1 MMQILSMNSMK
12 MMMVMMMSLLYS
24 VLADQSLECHND
36 YFNTFTCVWNTS
48 KLTTS
53 PPVRPDSNCSLNILV
68 KTSRSSEEKTAKL
81 SPDSTEPNIRHATIE
96 FQRTDGTIIP
106 VVWIHQN
113 VRCDNFVNP
122 VAEILKHKARDSVV
136 KVSPP
141 QKVEVDRL
149 NVSWS
154 FGSPKSVFVNYN
166 FELQFKSAAQSWTDI
181 ETTAEITDMHLELPE
196 KHLIFHEQYVVRVR
210 VKPSLSNAI
219 WSEWSKEY
227 SWTSEVGRRSTI
239 SGAVEFLDWSS
250 FIIGIT
256 LTGITLAIISI
267 LTILFKCNK
276 NIWFEKIQSS
286 YIPDPSKYFGDLNS
300 HHKGNLKSWLG
311 SVFALEVDSEC
322 VSPVEVIKPQDCNDS
337 RHTERISS
345 GLQDKWES
353 SAKSS
358 SFSNSTYFLSQSS
371 TGPRDTLE
379 PCPAHC
385 SYGPVG
391 GDSAPKPGVQ
401 CSTVVIHSA
410 EEKDGGIE
418 MESALKRLEQLRQDT
433 QSPDSG
439 FAAGAEDSLEETD
452 LPSPLSL
459 NLLPQLPLDLPA
471 PHPNKLLLSGWERTP
486 LILGPNCLIPA
497 IELDLDLH
505 SSCGL
510 IEPCSGDY
518 MPVKNV
524 QN

>member
-1 MMQILSMNSMK
+1 MMQILSMNSLK
-12 MMMVMMMSLLYS
+12 MTVVMMSLFYS
-24 VLADQSLECHND
+24 VLSDQSLECYND
-36 YFNTFTCVWNTS
+36 YYSTFTCVWNTS

-53 PPVRPDSNCSLNILV
+53 PPIRPDSNCSLNIV
-68 KTSRSSEEKTAKL
+68 VNSTKPSVDKTAKL
-81 SPDSTEPNIRHATIE
+81 SPDSAEPNIRRATIQ
-96 FQRTDGTIIP
+96 FQHKTIYSIL
-106 VVWIHQN
+106 WIYQN
-113 VRCDNFVNP
+113 VTCDNFVNP
-122 VAEILKHKARDSVV
+122 VAVIPKHQASKSV

-141 QKVEVDRL
+141 QNVQVDRL

-154 FGSPKSVFVNYN
+154 FGSSNTKSNTYT
-166 FELQFKSAAQSWTDI
+166 FELQVKSAAQNWMDKDI
-181 ETTAEITDMHLELPE
+181 TAEMKDTHLELPE
-196 KHLIFHEQYVVRVR
+196 ERLTFHEQYVVRVR
-210 VKPSLSNAI
+210 VKLLLTNAI
-219 WSEWSKEY
+219 WSEWSREY
-227 SWTSEVGRRSTI
+227 SWTSEVGKRRTTH
-239 SGAVEFLDWSS
+239 GPGLELLDWSS
-250 FIIGIT
+250 FVIGIT

-267 LTILFKCNK
+267 FAIRFKCNK
-276 NIWFEKIQSS
+276 IIWFEKIQTA
-286 YIPDPSKYFGDLNS
+286 YIPDPSKYFDDLNS

-311 SVFALEVDSEC
+311 SVFTLEVDSEC

-337 RHTERISS
+337 RHTKRIVS

-358 SFSNSTYFLSQSS
+358 DFSNSTYFLSQSS
-371 TGPRDTLE
+371 SGPQDTLE

-385 SYGPVG
+385 SYGPVT
-391 GDSAPKPGVQ
+391 GVQ
-401 CSTVVIHSA
+401 HSTVASA

-418 MESALKRLEQLRQDT
+418 MESALKRLEQLRHDT

-459 NLLPQLPLDLPA
+459 NPLRHLPLDLPA
-471 PHPNKLLLSGWERTP
+471 PHPNRLLLSGWERTP
-486 LILGPNCLIPA
+486 LMLGSNCLIPA

-518 MPVKNV
+518 MPVKIV